1 MTNERGVPVS
11 GATATASADSALA
24 ARTMRKVWRRLI
36 PFMFLL
42 YIVNYLDR
50 INVGFAALQM
60 NQAIGLG
67 ASAYGLGAGIFFLSY
82 VIFEIPS
89 NLVLER
95 VGARLW
101 IARIMITWGLVSA
114 ATMFVRDARQFYALR
129 FLLGAAEA
137 GFFPGLIFH
146 LTRWFPEDARA
157 RAISGF
163 MVATVTA
170 GIVGGPI
177 SGALLSMHGFAGLAG
192 WQWLFL
198 LEGLP
203 AIVLGVGTLWLLT
216 DRPERA
222 AWLAA
227 DERAWL
233 VGRLRAESE
242 AAPSAHRTLG
252 EALGSGRVWLMA
264 IIYFTLPV
272 GLYGVGFWLPQI
284 IQGFSHTS
292 DFIVGVLSAIP
303 YLAGA
308 IAMVLVGRHSDRTG
322 ERRWHVAGPALAGAA
337 GFVLVGVFTSAVPSL
352 LALSL
357 ATAGLVSTFGPF
369 WTLSTSFLRGRGAA
383 GGIALIN
390 SIGNIGGFV
399 GPTLVGFV
407 RDATHS
413 FAAGMWMLG
422 ATLAVGGLLALAVRP
437 AVATVVQT
445 D

>member
-1 MTNERGVPVS
+1 MS
-11 GATATASADSALA
+11 LDATETAPADPALA

-60 NQAIGLG
+60 NQTIGLG
-67 ASAYGLGAGIFFLSY
+67 ASAYGLGAGVFFLSY
-82 VIFEIPS
+82 VAFEIPS
-89 NLVLER
+89 NLILAR

-114 ATMFVRDARQFYALR
+114 ATMFVRDAHEFYALR

-137 GFFPGLIFH
+137 GFFPGLIYH

-157 RAISGF
+157 RAVSGF

-170 GIVGGPI
+170 GIIGGPI
-177 SGALLSMHGFAGLAG
+177 SGALLSMHGLGGLAG

-203 AIVLGVGTLWLLT
+203 AVVLGVVTLRLLT
-216 DRPERA
+216 DRPEQA
-222 AWLAA
+222 GWLAT

-233 VGRLRAESE
+233 VARLHAES
-242 AAPSAHRTLG
+242 AAMTAAHDTLRDTF
-252 EALGSGRVWLMA
+252 ASGRVWLMTA
-264 IIYFTLPV
+264 IYFTLPL

-284 IQGFSHTS
+284 IQGFSHGS
-292 DFIVGVLSAIP
+292 DFVVGVLSAIP

-308 IAMVLVGRHSDRTG
+308 IGMVLVGRHSDRTG
-322 ERRWHVAGPALAGAA
+322 ERRWHIAAPAFAGAA
-337 GFVLVGVFTSAVPSL
+337 GFVLVGLVASPGLSL
-352 LALSL
+352 FALSL
-357 ATAGLVSTFGPF
+357 ATAGLVSVVGPF

-390 SIGNIGGFV
+390 SVGNISGFI
-399 GPTLVGFV
+399 GPALLGVVKDT
-407 RDATHS
+407 THS

-422 ATLAVGGLLALAVRP
+422 AALALGGLLALAVRP
-437 AVATVVQT
+437 ARRGTRLRLLS
-445 D
+445 